1 MEVQMIT
8 EQQIKELIDQKLVDS
23 DNYVVDISV
32 KPGNKIIILLDNDR
46 GISIDECVAMSRHV
60 ESGLNREEEDFEL
73 NVMSPGLIEPFKIV
87 RQYKKNVG
95 KQVDVT
101 TKDNNKK
108 LRGTLLSADDNGI
121 RVETKT
127 GERVEGK
134 KKKQVITRIIDL
146 NYSEIKTTKLILS
159 F

>member
-8 EQQIKELIDQKLVDS
+8 EQQIKELIDQKLMDS
-23 DNYVVDISV
+23 DNYVVHIGV
-32 KPGNKIIILLDNDR
+32 KQGNKIVILLDNDR

-73 NVMSPGLIEPFKIV
+73 NVMSPGLTEPFKIV

-95 KQVDVT
+95 KQIDVT
-101 TKDNNKK
+101 TAENEK
-108 LRGTLLSADDNGI
+108 LRGTLLSADDKGI
-121 RVETKT
+121 SIETRT
-127 GERVEGK
+127 GERVGGK

>member
-8 EQQIKELIDQKLVDS
+8 DQKIKELIDQKLVDS
-23 DNYVVDISV
+23 DNYVVDVSV

-73 NVMSPGLIEPFKIV
+73 NVMSPGLTEPFKIV

-101 TKDNNKK
+101 TTDNKK
-108 LRGTLLSADDNGI
+108 VRGTLLSADDKGI
-121 RVETKT
+121 RIEIKT
-127 GERVEGK
+127 SERVVGK